1 MAYYTNYN
9 PIISPRRLA
18 DRRGIPQLQPLE
30 PAYEAMLLHKQKSP
44 PSTVMIAEI
53 RQHYS
58 PLDST
63 HTEVLPF
70 RSVETLKEEDEED
83 EVDQHKQHEDEG
95 CDCDQ
100 SEGGGLELVLG
111 LGVCVNGGDDAEVE
125 GITRQTSAMRLTK
138 KLHVATGG
146 GGDDYN
152 YEYHQSHYHSG
163 SHHHNGQTP
172 MPLTPP
178 SNDDERPYPGSDDLI
193 IDPDCFTSSPTSAP
207 QSPASEASRS
217 RAATILNKVVPY
229 KLRAS
234 FKRRLSGPNTSTP
247 PVPALS
253 TLPNYYAGTPPP
265 DEHDTFDDFFR
276 PSTNS
281 PASPHPPAATSITR
295 YPASPIYSPLTIA
308 TDVFPEMYNSHI
320 PSSELVSSPL
330 HPPTIS
336 PLMSPTAAS
345 ASQTSLH
352 LVTSHPTHTHKK
364 VPSIDPATPLAP
376 RRPSAPVTAVTADS
390 LADMIEEMN
399 ADLTAYD
406 TAYSCMIE
414 SGWSSPQ
421 ELRNVELQRKD
432 KEAEWRVRIAE
443 SKKVLEHARRVEVM
457 GLAGLERLESNAS
470 GASGVSV
477 GSVGSESMG
486 MQTLIPV
493 TVLPVGASETGSLR
507 SLRGSER
514 TMSR

>member
-58 PLDST
+58 PLDPT

-70 RSVETLKEEDEED
+70 RSVDTLKEEDEE
-83 EVDQHKQHEDEG
+83 EEEEQNKQQQHDDEG
-95 CDCDQ
+95 CDCGHD
-100 SEGGGLELVLG
+100 EDGRLEVVYG
-111 LGVCVNGGDDAEVE
+111 LGVSVNGGDDAEVE
-125 GITRQTSAMRLTK
+125 DISRQTSAMRLTK
-138 KLHVATGG
+138 KLHVATG
-146 GGDDYN
+146 YN
-152 YEYHQSHYHSG
+152 YEYHQSRYHSG
-163 SHHHNGQTP
+163 GHHHNGQTP

-229 KLRAS
+229 KIRAS
-234 FKRRLSGPNTSTP
+234 FKRRLSGPNTSAP

-253 TLPNYYAGTPPP
+253 TMPNYYTGTPSP

-276 PSTNS
+276 PPSSS
-281 PASPHPPAATSITR
+281 PISPHPQAATSTTSF
-295 YPASPIYSPLTIA
+295 PVSPVHSPLTAA
-308 TDVFPEMYNSHI
+308 TDVFPEMYNTHI

-336 PLMSPTAAS
+336 PLMSPTVAS
-345 ASQTSLH
+345 ASQTSLN
-352 LVTSHPTHTHKK
+352 LITSHPAHTHKK

-399 ADLTAYD
+399 ADLAAYD

-432 KEAEWRVRIAE
+432 KEAEWRARIAE
-443 SKKVLEHARRVEVM
+443 SKKVLEYSRRVEVM
-457 GLAGLERLESNAS
+457 GLAGLERLETSSS
-470 GASGVSV
+470 GASAVSV
-477 GSVGSESMG
+477 GSTGGESMG

-493 TVLPVGASETGSLR
+493 TVLPMGASETGSLR

-514 TMSR
+514 SMPR